1 MKDKATK
8 PPFLTGFMIAVKIRL
23 SIILRYHNY
32 RYSAL
37 YHLYTRRYES
47 YTSMPSL
54 GGGISGAKFRQA
66 CFDCSKL
73 LGREAADFRIIS
85 APVIEIFLFHTR
97 KSVFQPKSLCHT
109 HLPSRSTINN
119 FLTIRGKGSR

>member
-1 MKDKATK
+1 
-8 PPFLTGFMIAVKIRL
+8 
-23 SIILRYHNY
+23 
-32 RYSAL
+32 
-37 YHLYTRRYES
+37 
-47 YTSMPSL
+47 MPSL

-97 KSVFQPKSLCHT
+97 KKRISTKKFVPYAPAKSEH
-109 HLPSRSTINN
+109 H
-119 FLTIRGKGSR
+119 K